1 MTEMSVGE
9 AVATRRSI
17 RVFSGQL
24 VDLTLL
30 RDILDKARQA
40 PSGGNVQP
48 WQAAVLAG
56 ARLERLKQ
64 ETRTAMM
71 AGQGKERPEYEIY
84 PSGMPD
90 PWRSRRGA
98 NGEAMYSALGIA
110 REDKAGRMGAM
121 ARNFEFFGAPAALL
135 VHTPRFMGKPQW
147 ADLGM
152 WLQTVML
159 LLVEAGMGSCAQEAW
174 SVYPETVKRVG
185 DIPDDHI
192 FFCGLAIGHP
202 DHGSAVN
209 SFPNLR
215 APLDETVR
223 FFID

>member
-1 MTEMSVGE
+1 MSQISVSE

-17 RVFSGQL
+17 RAFLNQD
-24 VDLTLL
+24 VDLMLL
-30 RDILDKARQA
+30 REILDKARQA

-48 WQAAVLAG
+48 WHASVLVG
-56 ARLERLKQ
+56 ARLELLKQ
-64 ETRTAMM
+64 ETRNAMLSE
-71 AGQGKERPEYEIY
+71 QGKETPEYEIY

-110 REDKAGRMGAM
+110 REDKASRMAAI
-121 ARNFEFFGAPAALL
+121 ARNFEFFGAPVALL

-147 ADLGM
+147 SDLGM
-152 WLQTVML
+152 WLQTLML
-159 LLVEAGMGSCAQEAW
+159 LLVEAGLGSCAQEAW

-185 DIPDDHI
+185 EIPDQHI

-202 DHGSAVN
+202 DHTAEVN
-209 SFPNLR
+209 SFANLR

-223 FFID
+223 FLSD